1 MTNLKILL
9 IKNLNSF
16 FIAINLA
23 LILLAL
29 WFFQV
34 SDVDLKIQN
43 HFYNFTT
50 QTWLIDR
57 NEPVKK
63 LLFYQ
68 LPKILLGGLIVIVLI
83 TCLIGFLKKKNK
95 FYNYRHQLLLT
106 LIGLSLIPLIAGNVK
121 KFTNIY
127 CPDQLEIYNG
137 NKPYVKIFD
146 HYPQGF
152 VQEKKGQ
159 CFPAGHAVT
168 GFSLYILAFVFLNKK
183 LKYLS
188 FFTAT
193 IVGWVLGFYQIL
205 KGAHFISDT
214 LIAMLLSLLI
224 AQIIKIIF
232 LSKLHS
238 DFSQRLNTKLT

>member
-43 HFYNFTT
+43 YFYNFTT
-50 QTWLIDR
+50 QTWLVDR
-57 NEPVKK
+57 NAPFKK

-68 LPKILLGGLIVIVLI
+68 LPKILLGGLIVAVLI
-83 TCLIGFLKKKNK
+83 ACLIGFLKKKNK

-127 CPDQLEIYNG
+127 CPNQLTNFDG
-137 NKPYVKIFD
+137 TKPYVKIFD
-146 HYPQGF
+146 SYEQDF

-168 GFSLYILAFVFLNKK
+168 GFALYILVFVFLNKK

-193 IVGWVLGFYQIL
+193 ILGWVLGFYQIL
-205 KGAHFISDT
+205 KGAHFLSDT

-224 AQIIKIIF
+224 AQITGNIFIK
-232 LSKLHS
+232 LSKNIS
-238 DFSQRLNTKLT
+238 R